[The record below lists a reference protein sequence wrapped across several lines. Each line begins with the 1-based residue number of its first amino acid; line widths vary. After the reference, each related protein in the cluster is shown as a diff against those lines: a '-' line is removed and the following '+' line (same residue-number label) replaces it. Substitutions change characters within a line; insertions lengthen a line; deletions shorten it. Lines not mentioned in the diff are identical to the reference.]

1 MKNKAI
7 ILTLILIT
15 ALVITGI
22 AVLNKDSSQEDDSD
36 PNPASAESS
45 HSGQKEIKVAACPTY
60 SDKIKGTIPGKF
72 KVIETESTAE
82 SITLLESGQA
92 EMALA
97 GRTLKPN
104 EPRMDHIVAGKGYSF
119 LSANGGVVYK
129 DELEN
134 RDIYTDLE
142 PETLKDIFPVQGIEP
157 VDNVYG
163 YLDKGIVITS
173 WENTDHTKAEIIHLL
188 ERNGERVELSRRPTI
203 YCPGSCGGQA
213 EELASLLK

>member
-1 MKNKAI
+1 MKRIII
-7 ILTLILIT
+7 ILTLFLVVGLIT
-15 ALVITGI
+15 YGI
-22 AVLNKDSSQEDDSD
+22 MSWNKKSSQDNSIDQ
-36 PNPASAESS
+36 ASAESS
-45 HSGQKEIKVAACPTY
+45 HSGQKKIKVATCPTY
-60 SDKIKGTIPGKF
+60 SDKIKGVIPGKF
-72 KVIETESTAE
+72 KIIETGSTAE
-82 SITLLESGQA
+82 SITLLESKQV

-97 GRTLKPN
+97 GRTLKPS
-104 EPRMDHIVAGKGYSF
+104 EPRMGHIVAGKGYSF

-129 DELEN
+129 DELSN

-142 PETLKDIFPVQGIEP
+142 PEALKDIFPVQGIEQ

-173 WENTDHTKAEIIHLL
+173 WENTDYTKAEIVHLL